1 MAKITVTERTSIY
14 HHMPESGP
22 SLLGLSLRDALKA
35 LRATNFG
42 NIGGMNTVELSD
54 NTYIEIQNR
63 PAEGGGE
70 IMNSQRIRRYEHT
83 TDGEKTIRFY
93 EI

>member
-1 MAKITVTERTSIY
+1 MEKITVTEKATY
-14 HHMPESGP
+14 HHMPEGGP
-22 SLLGLSLRDALKA
+22 SLLGLSLRDALTA
-35 LRATNFG
+35 LRGTDFG
-42 NIGGMNTVELSD
+42 NIGGTNGIELSD
-54 NTYIEIQNR
+54 KTYIEVVNR